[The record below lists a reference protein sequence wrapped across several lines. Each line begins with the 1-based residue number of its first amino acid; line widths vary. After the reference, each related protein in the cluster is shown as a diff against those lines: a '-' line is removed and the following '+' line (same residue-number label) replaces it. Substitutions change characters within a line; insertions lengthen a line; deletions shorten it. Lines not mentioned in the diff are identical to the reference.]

1 MLLLAILGARKSQ
14 FSPRFAVMLVV
25 AAIAGYLGV
34 SHWVSYP
41 FIPARLLWLLPFLSI
56 AVALGV
62 SHLHSPIA
70 RRCTVLVIL
79 LSYASSEVL
88 YFRKENFLNLGYTA
102 PLQEIGDTLNRD
114 AQPGDVILVDSFNT
128 DFQALAMYLTGRTS
142 VIDLDQNTAPAA
154 RRAAQSAAT
163 VWIVRNTRDIS
174 PGGLTP
180 KILAEACA
188 GRPQHDT
195 LLEPYAAWQET
206 AMKMA
211 GFRPPPTHFYQLT
224 ACGAAVARQTG
235 EK

>member
-1 MLLLAILGARKSQ
+1 
-14 FSPRFAVMLVV
+14 
-25 AAIAGYLGV
+25 
-34 SHWVSYP
+34 
-41 FIPARLLWLLPFLSI
+41 
-56 AVALGV
+56 
-62 SHLHSPIA
+62 
-70 RRCTVLVIL
+70 
-79 LSYASSEVL
+79 
-88 YFRKENFLNLGYTA
+88 
-102 PLQEIGDTLNRD
+102 
-114 AQPGDVILVDSFNT
+114 
-128 DFQALAMYLTGRTS
+128 LTGRTS